1 MANSLKM
8 KVPYFLFYVPGLVL
22 LFPQLLVAQFT
33 PNKERD
39 VMQKN
44 GFTLNNL
51 LIPADEI
58 HSGGPPKDGIPSID
72 RPQFMAARFAK
83 FIGEEEYV
91 LGVHLNGV
99 AKAYPIKIMDRH
111 EVVNDRF
118 DTTGVAVT
126 YCPLCGS
133 GIAFKADFNG
143 QAVEFGVSGLLY
155 NSDVLLY
162 DRQTESL
169 WSQIE
174 SQAIAGPSSGQK
186 LEIIPTS
193 FMTWQQWK
201 ERFPNTIILTTDTGF
216 PVDYN
221 KKAYMGYEASSQIF
235 FPVANKSNRLKKK
248 ARVLGLEV
256 NGKYKAYPLATL
268 AKKIL
273 PYKDEFEGK
282 TIWVQYEADTR
293 SAYLTDENGAE
304 IPTVSLYW
312 FAWYAFHPQTTVL
325 E

>member
-1 MANSLKM
+1 M
-8 KVPYFLFYVPGLVL
+8 KVLTFPYHLIGILL
-22 LFPQLLVAQFT
+22 LFPHLLTGQYSL
-33 PNKERD
+33 KED
-39 VMQKN
+39 TVTLQKN
-44 GFTLNNL
+44 GFLLSNL
-51 LIPADEI
+51 LIPAEEI
-58 HSGGPPKDGIPSID
+58 RSGGPPKDGIPSID
-72 RPQFMAARFAK
+72 QPQFMAARFAK
-83 FIGEEEYV
+83 FIGDEEYI

-118 DTTGVAVT
+118 DTTEVAVT

-133 GIAFKADFNG
+133 GIAFKAMVND

-162 DRQTESL
+162 DRLTESL

-174 SQAIAGPSSGQK
+174 NEAIAGAAAGQK
-186 LEIIPTS
+186 LSQIPTS
-193 FMTWQQWK
+193 FMTWQEWK
-201 ERFPNTIILTTDTGF
+201 ERFPKTLILTPETGF
-216 PVDYN
+216 SVNYSQ
-221 KKAYMGYEASSQIF
+221 KAYMGYEASPKLF
-235 FPVANKSNRLKKK
+235 FPVANKSKRLKKK

-268 AKKIL
+268 AKKNL

-282 TIWVQYEADTR
+282 TLWVQYETDTQ
-293 SAYLTDENGAE
+293 SAYLTDENGVE